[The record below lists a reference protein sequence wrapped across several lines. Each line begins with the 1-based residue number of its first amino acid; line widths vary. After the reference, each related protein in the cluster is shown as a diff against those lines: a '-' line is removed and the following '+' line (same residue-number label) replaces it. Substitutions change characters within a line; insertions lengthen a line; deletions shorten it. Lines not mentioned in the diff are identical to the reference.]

1 LPRSTGFWFLSQLGF
16 NPPMRTA
23 KRTVA
28 VMVENH
34 ENARPHHKGLENAT
48 LIEEF
53 LVEGGISR
61 FAAIFDVSNLP
72 SVVGPVRS
80 LRPYFVD
87 GVRPWASAILYA
99 GGSPEAFARVENVP
113 GMKHANG
120 LALPKDFL
128 RDEEI
133 AAPHNL
139 FLPGDRAEELLG
151 TLEINPVLWPPFPA
165 GGAPLTG
172 SAATTIH
179 LNFLSPVH
187 NVTYDYSP
195 WQGYTRTNG
204 EVTEI
209 THPANVLILEEPIA
223 GIGEVGR
230 LTIEMSGHGNA
241 VLFRGGMA
249 FPGSWEKKDA
259 GAPLTI
265 VDENGDRL
273 PFADGQTWMTVL
285 PTLQRVRWE

>member
-1 LPRSTGFWFLSQLGF
+1 MHIPRWFRIGVFSTLVIGGSCIAVSVLWALITISQPPSTSAEVSVAVQVADSLPRSTGFWFLSQLGF

-139 FLPGDRAEELLG
+139 FIPGDRAEELLG

-195 WQGYTRTNG
+195 WQG
-204 EVTEI
+204 
-209 THPANVLILEEPIA
+209 
-223 GIGEVGR
+223 
-230 LTIEMSGHGNA
+230 
-241 VLFRGGMA
+241 
-249 FPGSWEKKDA
+249 
-259 GAPLTI
+259 
-265 VDENGDRL
+265 
-273 PFADGQTWMTVL
+273 
-285 PTLQRVRWE
+285 